1 MRPALLQLKKR
12 AEGMQS
18 AALYRSIVIGST
30 IFLIAV
36 AACRWGSDS
45 FTAETQLTLTRK
57 KIQSAWP
64 SSEAWQQ
71 ILGRALSRQVTATGQ
86 GRGLETVSVSVRVD
100 PDSTPLFL
108 NVTLRCVDRDRQT
121 AIAGANHWGNR
132 LMEHDF
138 ALAGFSQS
146 DATWHMLPA
155 RKAVREI
162 APLTTATLLG
172 CLLLAAFALGL
183 FSLWFHYRQGTLQT
197 KQSTENVL
205 KTRVLA
211 HLPSALDATG
221 SERKSL
227 FHTACFI
234 GEWVLLGMLVAALA
248 VSVMDKH
255 FAHQFLHQPVSAL
268 ADSLRQLTAI
278 TWS

>member
-71 ILGRALSRQVTATGQ
+71 ILGRALSWQLTATGK
-86 GRGLETVSVSVRVD
+86 GRGLEAVSLRVD
-100 PDSTPLFL
+100 ADSTPLFL
-108 NVTLRCVDRDRQT
+108 NVTLRYVDRDRQT

-132 LMEHDF
+132 LMEYDF
-138 ALAGFSQS
+138 AIADFSQS

-172 CLLLAAFALGL
+172 CLLLAAFTLGL

-197 KQSTENVL
+197 KQSIENVL

-211 HLPSALDATG
+211 HLPSATDATG

-227 FHTACFI
+227 FHSACFI
-234 GEWVLLGMLVAALA
+234 GEWVLMGMLLAALA
-248 VSVMDKH
+248 VSVIDKH
-255 FAHQFLHQPVSAL
+255 FAHQFFHQPVSAL